1 MRIFINNPTKSDAF
15 TAIIQN
21 LRNFTET
28 INMQFTG
35 DGLTI
40 QTMDTSHISV
50 VELNIPAGWFTE
62 YECPQPETLGIHFG
76 ILSKILS
83 TKDKSQS
90 LTLNHSKENED
101 KLEIHFISSPI
112 IITENKVLENR
123 IIDPEPITI
132 KVKKSA
138 IKTPVKKVPDVKIYD
153 THFEIPLIDI
163 ESEMVEIPPIDYAA
177 EFSLSSTNFSNIVSQ
192 LRLFGDTMDIEC
204 SEEKIILYSHGVESG
219 KMCVEINID
228 ELTEFA
234 INEGEKLRISFA
246 LNYLN
251 HICAFHKLTK
261 EIELKIC
268 DNYPLCSIYKLGDDA
283 WIKFYL
289 APKITDDD

>member
-1 MRIFINNPTKSDAF
+1 MRIFINNPAKSEAF
-15 TAIIQN
+15 TAIVQN
-21 LRNFTET
+21 IRTFTET
-28 INMQFTG
+28 INIQFT
-35 DGLTI
+35 DEGLSI

-50 VELNIPAGWFTE
+50 VELKIPAGWFTE
-62 YECPQPETLGIHFG
+62 YECPQSETLGVNFG
-76 ILSKILS
+76 ILSKILA

-101 KLEIHFISSPI
+101 KLEIHFISSPQVL
-112 IITENKVLENR
+112 ENKVIES
-123 IIDPEPITI
+123 ETVTI
-132 KVKKSA
+132 KVKKQA
-138 IKTPVKKVPDVKIYD
+138 LKPVKKVPDVKIYD

-163 ESEMVEIPPIDYAA
+163 ESEAIEIPPIDYAA
-177 EFSLSSTNFSNIVSQ
+177 EFSLFSTNFSNIVSQ
-192 LRLFGDTMDIEC
+192 LRLFGDTMEIEC
-204 SEEKIILYSHGVESG
+204 SEEKIVLYSHGIESG

-234 INEGEKLRISFA
+234 INEGENLRISFA
-246 LNYLN
+246 LNYLH

-268 DNYPLCSIYKLGDDA
+268 DSYPLCAMYSLGDDA
-283 WIKFYL
+283 TVKFYL

>member
-1 MRIFINNPTKSDAF
+1 MRIFINNPIKAEAF
-15 TAIIQN
+15 TAIVQN

-28 INMQFTG
+28 INIQFTEA
-35 DGLTI
+35 GLSI

-50 VELNIPAGWFTE
+50 VELVIPSSWFTE
-62 YECPQPETLGIHFG
+62 YECEESEILGVHFG
-76 ILSKILS
+76 ILSKILA

-101 KLEIHFISSPI
+101 KLEIHFVSSPLPTI
-112 IITENKVLENR
+112 IENAVIESA
-123 IIDPEPITI
+123 PITI

-138 IKTPVKKVPDVKIYD
+138 LKPVKKVPEVKIYD

-163 ESEMVEIPPIDYAA
+163 ESEAIEIPPIDYAA

-192 LRLFGDTMDIEC
+192 LRLFGDTMDIDC
-204 SEEKIILYSHGVESG
+204 SEEKIVLYSHGVESG

-234 INEGEKLRISFA
+234 INEGETLKISFA
-246 LNYLN
+246 LNYLHN
-251 HICAFHKLTK
+251 ICAFHKLTK
-261 EIELKIC
+261 EIQLKIC
-268 DNYPLCSIYKLGDDA
+268 DNYPLCAIYSLGDDA
-283 WIKFYL
+283 TVKFYL